1 MPAGICTV
9 ISFYAKALK
18 CFPEKYFGDIVD
30 SAFIGQ
36 ITFSQNFENDWNK
49 IVNFHQIINIILIN
63 ENSFLQMY
71 PNKMLL

>member
-1 MPAGICTV
+1 MIVFLTSVVMPAGICTV

-36 ITFSQNFENDWNK
+36 ITFSQNFEND
-49 IVNFHQIINIILIN
+49 
-63 ENSFLQMY
+63 
-71 PNKMLL
+71 